1 MRVDFADVAVDT
13 RTREIT
19 RGGQSV
25 HLSPKAF
32 ELLLI
37 LIESRPQAVAKRTLH
52 DRLWPDTFVVEKN
65 LANLVAE
72 IRKAIGDTPVSPRF
86 LRTVQRFGY
95 ALRDDP
101 PKAGA
106 ARTSKTGSC
115 VVRLTWA
122 EGRATLEEGEHV
134 VGRARD
140 AAICLHDDSVSR
152 RHAVITVTGSGA
164 TIEDLDS
171 KNGTVIGARPIC
183 GPTRLVDGDSVRIG
197 AIALDVRLVG
207 SGESTRTASR
217 LDSSSSRQAP

>member
-13 RTREIT
+13 KTREIT

-37 LIESRPQAVAKRTLH
+37 LIESRPQAVAKRALH

-95 ALRDDP
+95 ALRDDVP
-101 PKAGA
+101 NARD
-106 ARTSKTGSC
+106 ARTSGTGGC
-115 VVRLTWA
+115 AVRLTWA

-140 AAICLHDDSVSR
+140 AAICLQDESVSR

-171 KNGTVIGARPIC
+171 KNGTVIGARRIS
-183 GPTRLVDGDSVRIG
+183 GATRLVDGDSVRIG
-197 AIALDVRLVG
+197 AIALDVRLAG
-207 SGESTRTASR
+207 SVESTRTASR
-217 LDSSSSRQAP
+217 IDSSSSR

>member
-13 RTREIT
+13 KTREIT
-19 RGGQSV
+19 RGDQPV

-37 LIESRPQAVAKRTLH
+37 LIESRPQAVAKRALH

-95 ALRDDP
+95 ALRDDS
-101 PKAGA
+101 PKAAADGPDRSAGA
-106 ARTSKTGSC
+106 C

-122 EGRATLEEGEHV
+122 ER
-134 VGRARD
+134 
-140 AAICLHDDSVSR
+140 SR
-152 RHAVITVTGSGA
+152 RRSRRASTSSAAPRT
-164 TIEDLDS
+164 
-171 KNGTVIGARPIC
+171 RPSAC
-183 GPTRLVDGDSVRIG
+183 
-197 AIALDVRLVG
+197 
-207 SGESTRTASR
+207 RTTACR
-217 LDSSSSRQAP
+217 AGMP